1 MLKVIN
7 FQINVL
13 ARIKGYNST
22 LDDWTIFM
30 KHLSRGILTSLET
43 RKLHLHLSCIWEWD
57 SIWRW
62 VKKTKR
68 IPVQLNQA
76 PHDYF
81 FVVGRLDIVIC
92 FPSHINKVV
101 VCYGIKKCGDFQV
114 VHSFKKELNIQHLHT
129 FLMPLCTGYFTNNLN
144 DTAIL
149 QIGNEFLMVRK
160 HSHKCTMLHSRRQ
173 AWR

>member
-1 MLKVIN
+1 MSKVIN

-13 ARIKGYNST
+13 ACIKGYNFT
-22 LDDWTIFM
+22 LDDCTIFM
-30 KHLSRGILTSLET
+30 KHLSRGMLTSLET
-43 RKLHLHLSCIWEWD
+43 RKLHLHLSCIWELRL
-57 SIWRW
+57 S
-62 VKKTKR
+62 KTKR

-81 FVVGRLDIVIC
+81 FVVGRLDFVIC
-92 FPSHINKVV
+92 FPSHVNKGV
-101 VCYGIKKCGDFQV
+101 VCYGIKKCGAFQV
-114 VHSFKKELNIQHLHT
+114 VHSLKKELNKQHFHT

-149 QIGNEFLMVRK
+149 QIRNEFLMVRK